1 MQLVNRP
8 ALDRPTPA
16 PAPAISASNRSLYQR
31 LKVSLS
37 LNLRRQIF
45 LAVCDDLTV
54 RNWLAARLHAELAQ
68 PQNRRSNPS
77 LRSNRSLQSN
87 GHSSL
92 THPNGSGAE
101 LTEPQLVSLWLNLQ
115 DPDPIVQVA
124 HWLSQHPMVRPGSR
138 VPGFQ
143 MIGVERLTHYPTCTQ
158 QLFLNHLQQ
167 SDRTIQSLDSPL
179 LLWLTRPW
187 LHAVQQSAPALW
199 NCHTALFEFEGEPSL
214 GAPAAQPHSAGS
226 QTKVQVATQWP
237 VAPSEDLAETLPTTL
252 AADWQT
258 VSEAKEFHSPLDS
271 EAPPKG
277 KILASSRSDDPIEAD
292 PTIAEVKSI
301 ALPPIDAEFLAAR
314 PEVAELIATIE
325 GLHASSLEQADPT
338 ELALTYQHLGNVLR
352 DRIEQGDATE
362 ATFSLAIQAYEQ
374 TLVWSDEAAPWWA
387 DVLNDIGNLYWM
399 LARQSSQAERV
410 LPYLEQ
416 AVVAYQ
422 LATTK
427 SDPAT
432 QPQPYA
438 MIQSNL
444 GSVYGDLAQHGDRA
458 QSLQNSALAYEE
470 SLRYRSLADD
480 PVRYAATQNNLGTTY
495 WNLAQH
501 QQPIPNLQQAIAAY
515 QQALRY
521 YSPDC
526 EPLHYGML
534 QNNLGTAFW
543 NLAQHYLKSEPTAI
557 DWLLQATRAYQ
568 EALTY
573 RTLEVSPPA
582 HAATQNNLGTAFWNL
597 SNLGETRPGDRH
609 SYLNQAIAAYT
620 TCLSVIQLLPAS
632 ALSFDP
638 LAAHNHLGL
647 AYHHRGSDAHLSL
660 EPSQRSADLEAA
672 LSHQLQALAGWHQT
686 PDLRSAALQAIVQTV
701 KAFYTQF
708 GLKGQNLALSKIPAT
723 LLPELMRRL

>member
-8 ALDRPTPA
+8 ALDRPAPA
-16 PAPAISASNRSLYQR
+16 PAPVISASNRSLYQR

-37 LNLRRQIF
+37 LNLRRQLF

-54 RNWLAARLHAELAQ
+54 RNWLAARLHAELAH
-68 PQNRRSNPS
+68 PQNCRSNPP
-77 LRSNRSLQSN
+77 LRSHREIQAN
-87 GHSSL
+87 GHSSAQ
-92 THPNGSGAE
+92 PKDSGAE
-101 LTEPQLVSLWLNLQ
+101 LTDPWLVSLWLNLQ

-124 HWLSQHPMVRPGSR
+124 HWLSQHPVGHPKGR

-143 MIGVERLTHYPTCTQ
+143 MIGVERLTHYPTCSQ
-158 QLFLNHLQQ
+158 QLFLSHLQQ

-214 GAPAAQPHSAGS
+214 GAPAAQSHPTGR
-226 QTKVQVATQWP
+226 QTKVQVTAQWP

-258 VSEAKEFHSPLDS
+258 VAEVKEFHPPLDA

-277 KILASSRSDDPIEAD
+277 KVLASSRSDDPTETD
-292 PTIAEVKSI
+292 STIAEEQSI
-301 ALPPIDAEFLAAR
+301 TLPPIDAEFLAAR
-314 PEVAELIATIE
+314 PEISELVATIE
-325 GLHASSLEQADPT
+325 GLHASSLEQTDPT
-338 ELALTYQHLGNVLR
+338 QLALTYQNLGNLLR
-352 DRIEQGDATE
+352 DRIAQGDTSE

-374 TLVWSDEAAPWWA
+374 TLVWSDEAAPGWA
-387 DVLNDIGNLYWM
+387 DILNDIGNLYWM
-399 LARQSSQAERV
+399 LARQSSQAELI

-416 AVVAYQ
+416 AIVAYQ

-432 QPQPYA
+432 QPRPYA

-444 GSVYGDLAQHGDRA
+444 GSVYGDLAQYSDRA
-458 QSLQNSALAYEE
+458 QSLQNSASAYEE
-470 SLRYRSLADD
+470 SLRYRSFTDD

-543 NLAQHYLKSEPTAI
+543 NLAQQHPKAESAAI
-557 DWLLQATRAYQ
+557 DWLLQATCAYQ
-568 EALTY
+568 EALIY
-573 RTLEVSPPA
+573 RTLESSPAA

-597 SNLGETRPGDRH
+597 STLAETRPGERY

-620 TCLSVIQLLPAS
+620 ICLSAIQALPAA
-632 ALSFDP
+632 ALTFDP

-647 AYHHRGSDAHLSL
+647 AYHHRGSGAHSL
-660 EPSQRSADLEAA
+660 ESSQRSTDLESA
-672 LSHQLQALAGWHQT
+672 LHHQLQALAGWHQAA
-686 PDLRSAALQAIVQTV
+686 DLRSAALQAIVQTV

-708 GLKGQNLALSKIPAT
+708 GLKGQNLALSKVPAT